1 MLVFTFLVF
10 IRIKFKSRV
19 KQKLL
24 FFFLFSTMLVS
35 SQDEDFG
42 WWNDIHDWDGITP
55 WNSYIN
61 VAPGTMGP
69 NALPVPEMR
78 NGFLDTFY
86 TASISGEMH
95 LAENEF
101 VANAYIEANI
111 PIKNAVS
118 MQVTWYPYEY
128 FITDTTVRD
137 FRAARTKE
145 AKGSATGDLYIATVI
160 PIVQNHAKWP
170 DILIGIN
177 LKTAT
182 GNRLEDAR
190 YTDSPGYYFDASF
203 GKSYTLKNG
212 LVLRPHAMGGFYVY
226 QTHDYKYVQNDAIMW
241 GVGLDLVKNSWL
253 FKTQLT
259 GYSGYFNYYDS
270 PVVFRAQVSKSIK
283 RAKINFRYQVGNNS
297 YNFHSLRLGV
307 AYNFSGNWN

>member
-1 MLVFTFLVF
+1 
-10 IRIKFKSRV
+10 
-19 KQKLL
+19 
-24 FFFLFSTMLVS
+24 MLVS
-35 SQDEDFG
+35 SQDEDFR
-42 WWNDIHDWDGITP
+42 WWNDIHDWDGVTP

-177 LKTAT
+177 FIITPKKCQLGSSLSILITAS
-182 GNRLEDAR
+182 D
-190 YTDSPGYYFDASF
+190 F
-203 GKSYTLKNG
+203 
-212 LVLRPHAMGGFYVY
+212 V
-226 QTHDYKYVQNDAIMW
+226 
-241 GVGLDLVKNSWL
+241 
-253 FKTQLT
+253 
-259 GYSGYFNYYDS
+259 
-270 PVVFRAQVSKSIK
+270 
-283 RAKINFRYQVGNNS
+283 
-297 YNFHSLRLGV
+297 
-307 AYNFSGNWN
+307 

>member
-1 MLVFTFLVF
+1 MRYLVTFTFLILSTSVF
-10 IRIKFKSRV
+10 A
-19 KQKLL
+19 
-24 FFFLFSTMLVS
+24 
-35 SQDEDFG
+35 QDEDFR
-42 WWNDIHDWDGITP
+42 WWNDIHNWDGITP

-78 NGFLDTFY
+78 NGHLDTFY
-86 TASISGEMH
+86 TLTISGETH
-95 LAENEF
+95 FAENEF
-101 VANAYIEANI
+101 VGNAYIEANI
-111 PIKNAVS
+111 PIKNAVA

-128 FITDTTVRD
+128 FETDTIVRD
-137 FRAARTKE
+137 FRAARTRE

-160 PIVQNHAKWP
+160 PIVQNHEKWP

-203 GKSYTLKNG
+203 GKSYALKNDWS
-212 LVLRPHAMGGFYVY
+212 LRPHAMGGFYVY
-226 QTHDYKYVQNDAIMW
+226 QTHDDKYVQNDAIMW
-241 GVGLDLVKNSWL
+241 GLGFDLNNNSWL

-259 GYSGYFNYYDS
+259 GYSGYFRYYDT
-270 PVVFRAQVSKSIK
+270 PVVFRLQVSKLFDNT
-283 RAKINFRYQVGNNS
+283 RVNLRYQVGNSS
-297 YNFHSLRLGV
+297 YDFHSVRLGLT
-307 AYNFSGNWN
+307 YIFNKIK